1 MTARARLSQAAVEE
15 RRQAVLRYVA
25 EHGETR
31 IDDLARHFDVSLMTM
46 HRDLDDLAGRHLL
59 RKERGRAVAFPALT
73 METATRFRENSA
85 LAAKNALC
93 AAVADRIRPGSTV
106 LMEDSTT
113 LFPLVPALARLD
125 QVHVVTNSVGL
136 AQRLGAAPG
145 VHVTLLGGHYRGDFN
160 SCTGPTVTRA
170 LSQIR
175 ADLALM
181 SATAVLEG
189 RLFHPVNDYVEVK
202 LAMLASA
209 DQALLLVDHSKFG
222 KTATYAYG
230 TVADYDAVITD
241 TGTADAELDAI
252 RGLGTVVER
261 VVPEKPDWP
270 ERPERPEK
278 GAP

>member
-31 IDDLARHFDVSLMTM
+31 IDDLAQHFDVSLMTM

-113 LFPLVPALARLD
+113 LFPLVPVLARLE
-125 QVHVVTNSVGL
+125 QLHVVTNSVGL
-136 AQRLGAAPG
+136 AQRLGSAPG
-145 VHVTLLGGHYRGDFN
+145 VDVTLLGGHYRGDFN
-160 SCTGPTVTRA
+160 SCTGPTVTRT
-170 LSQIR
+170 LSRIR
-175 ADLALM
+175 ADLTLM

-230 TVADYDAVITD
+230 TVADYHTVITD
-241 TGTADAELDAI
+241 TGTSDAELTAMRD
-252 RGLGTVVER
+252 LGVPVETVE
-261 VVPEKPDWP
+261 PEEPSP
-270 ERPERPEK
+270 
-278 GAP
+278 

>member
-1 MTARARLSQAAVEE
+1 MTARTRLSQAAVEE

-106 LMEDSTT
+106 LMDDSTT

-125 QVHVVTNSVGL
+125 QLHVVTNSVGL
-136 AQRLGAAPG
+136 AQRFGAAPG
-145 VHVTLLGGHYRGDFN
+145 VSVTLLGGHYRGDFN

-189 RLFHPVNDYVEVK
+189 RLFHPLSDYVEVK

-209 DQALLLVDHSKFG
+209 EQALLLADHSKFG

-230 TVADYDAVITD
+230 TVADYHAVITD
-241 TGTADAELDAI
+241 TGTPDAELSAI
-252 RGLGTVVER
+252 RDLGVPVETVE
-261 VVPEKPDWP
+261 PEEPSP
-270 ERPERPEK
+270 
-278 GAP
+278 

>member
-31 IDDLARHFDVSLMTM
+31 IDDLAQHFDVSLMTM

-113 LFPLVPALARLD
+113 LFPLVPVLARLE
-125 QVHVVTNSVGL
+125 QLHVVTNSVGL
-136 AQRLGAAPG
+136 G
-145 VHVTLLGGHYRGDFN
+145 VDVTLLGGHYRGDFN
-160 SCTGPTVTRA
+160 SCTGPTVTRT
-170 LSQIR
+170 LSRIR
-175 ADLALM
+175 ADLTLM

-230 TVADYDAVITD
+230 TVADYHTVITD
-241 TGTADAELDAI
+241 TGTSDAELTAMRD
-252 RGLGTVVER
+252 LGVPVETVE
-261 VVPEKPDWP
+261 PEEPSP
-270 ERPERPEK
+270 
-278 GAP
+278 

>member
-1 MTARARLSQAAVEE
+1 MTARTRLSQAAVEE

-25 EHGETR
+25 DHGETR
-31 IDDLARHFDVSLMTM
+31 IDDLARRFGVSLMTM

-73 METATRFRENSA
+73 MEMATRFRETNA

-93 AAVADRIRPGSTV
+93 AAVAGRIGPGSTV

-113 LFPLVPALARLD
+113 LFPLVPALAEVD
-125 QVHVVTNSVGL
+125 QLHVVTNSVGL
-136 AQRLGAAPG
+136 AQRLGSAAPG
-145 VHVTLLGGHYRGDFN
+145 VDVTLLGGHYRGDFN

-170 LSQIR
+170 LSRIR

-189 RLFHPVNDYVEVK
+189 RLFHPVSDYVEVK

-209 DQALLLVDHSKFG
+209 EQALLLVDYSKFG

-230 TVADYDAVITD
+230 TVADYHSVITD
-241 TGTADAELDAI
+241 SRTPDAELAAI
-252 RGLGTVVER
+252 RDLDVPVETVE
-261 VVPEKPDWP
+261 PEEPSP
-270 ERPERPEK
+270 
-278 GAP
+278 

>member
-1 MTARARLSQAAVEE
+1 MTARTRLSQAAVEE

-25 EHGETR
+25 DHGETR

-59 RKERGRAVAFPALT
+59 SKERGRAVAFPALT

-85 LAAKNALC
+85 LEAKNALC
-93 AAVADRIRPGSTV
+93 AAAADRIRPGSTL
-106 LMEDSTT
+106 LMDDSTT
-113 LFPLVPALARLD
+113 LFPLVPRLAELD
-125 QVHVVTNSVGL
+125 QLHVVTNSVGL
-136 AQRLGAAPG
+136 AQRLGSAPT

-160 SCTGPTVTRA
+160 SCTGPAVTRA
-170 LSQIR
+170 LSRLR

-189 RLFHPVNDYVEVK
+189 RLFHPLNDYVEVK

-209 DQALLLVDHSKFG
+209 EQALLLVDHSKFG

-230 TVADYDAVITD
+230 TAADYHTVITD
-241 TGTADAELDAI
+241 TGTPEPELAAI
-252 RGLGTVVER
+252 RDLHVPVEA
-261 VVPEKPDWP
+261 VAPEEQPTP
-270 ERPERPEK
+270 
-278 GAP
+278 

>member
-1 MTARARLSQAAVEE
+1 MTARTRLSAAAVEE

-25 EHGETR
+25 QHGETR
-31 IDDLARHFDVSLMTM
+31 IDDLAQHFDVSLMTM

-93 AAVADRIRPGSTV
+93 AAAADRIRAGSTV
-106 LMEDSTT
+106 LMDDSTT
-113 LFPLVPALARLD
+113 LFPLVPRLAELD

-136 AQRLGAAPG
+136 AQRLGSAPG
-145 VHVTLLGGHYRGDFN
+145 VSVTLLGGHYRGDFN
-160 SCTGPTVTRA
+160 SCTGSSVTRA

-181 SATAVLEG
+181 SATAILEG
-189 RLFHPVNDYVEVK
+189 QLFHPLNDYVEVK
-202 LAMLASA
+202 LAMVASA
-209 DQALLLVDHSKFG
+209 EQSLLLADHSKFG

-241 TGTADAELDAI
+241 TGTPDAELTAL
-252 RGLGTVVER
+252 RGLGVAVETVETVE
-261 VVPEKPDWP
+261 PEEP
-270 ERPERPEK
+270 
-278 GAP
+278 AP

>member
-1 MTARARLSQAAVEE
+1 MTARARLSQAAVED

-93 AAVADRIRPGSTV
+93 AAVVARIRPGSTV
-106 LMEDSTT
+106 LMDDSTT

-125 QVHVVTNSVGL
+125 QLHVVTNSVGL
-136 AQRLGAAPG
+136 AQRLGSAPG
-145 VHVTLLGGHYRGDFN
+145 VSVTLLGGHYRGDFN

-170 LSQIR
+170 LSKIR

-189 RLFHPVNDYVEVK
+189 RLFHPLNDYVEVK

-209 DQALLLVDHSKFG
+209 ERALLLADHSKFG

-230 TVADYDAVITD
+230 TVADYHSVITD
-241 TGTADAELDAI
+241 SATPDTELAAI
-252 RGLGTVVER
+252 RDLGVRVETVE
-261 VVPEKPDWP
+261 PEEPSP
-270 ERPERPEK
+270 
-278 GAP
+278 

>member
-1 MTARARLSQAAVEE
+1 MPARARPSHAVVEE

-31 IDDLARHFDVSLMTM
+31 IDDLALHFGVSLMTM
-46 HRDLDDLAGRHLL
+46 HRDLDDLATRHLL

-73 METATRFRENSA
+73 METATRFRENSS
-85 LAAKNALC
+85 LAAKEALC

-106 LMEDSTT
+106 LMDDSTT

-125 QVHVVTNSVGL
+125 QLHVVTNSIGL
-136 AQRLGAAPG
+136 AQRLGSAPA
-145 VHVTLLGGHYRGDFN
+145 VSVTLLGGCYRSDFN
-160 SCTGPTVTRA
+160 SCTGPAVPRA

-181 SATAVLEG
+181 SATAILEG
-189 RLFHPVNDYVEVK
+189 RLFHPLSDYVEVK

-209 DQALLLVDHSKFG
+209 DQTLLLADHSKFG

-230 TVADYDAVITD
+230 SVADYHAVITD
-241 TGTADAELDAI
+241 TGTPEAELTAI
-252 RGLGTVVER
+252 RDLGVPVETVA
-261 VVPEKPDWP
+261 PE
-270 ERPERPEK
+270 
-278 GAP
+278 